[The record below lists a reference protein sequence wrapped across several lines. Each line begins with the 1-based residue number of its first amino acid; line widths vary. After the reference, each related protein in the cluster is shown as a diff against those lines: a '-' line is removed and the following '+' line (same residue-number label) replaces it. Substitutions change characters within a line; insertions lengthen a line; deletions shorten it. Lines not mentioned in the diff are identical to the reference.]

1 MEWLGLVAP
10 LNPVLD
16 TSAGARQLNLLTGER
31 CPSSTLIKFLRN
43 LFCDASDNI
52 VKCYGH
58 PRLEL
63 TLDQYYSLPYAV
75 SSEAYG

>member
-1 MEWLGLVAP
+1 VDWLGLLAH
-10 LNPVLD
+10 LNPVLHSS
-16 TSAGARQLNLLTGER
+16 SAGARQLNLLTGER

-43 LFCDASDNI
+43 LFGDASDNI
-52 VKCYGH
+52 VNCYGH

-75 SSEAYG
+75 